1 MGRAVRHDVRSLAW
15 CLARVDSVGL
25 RVAPRGTPVHDWAR
39 GWATDETMWARAPER
54 YPLPDDYDPM
64 WWPALDAPADS
75 DRARAWVGDACADH
89 LAFAHAWRTY
99 ASPTPASTYHLS
111 AIDGA
116 LDAVRPTPDM
126 CRRVLLALAPAPP
139 PPRAPPTPPSPPSPP
154 SLRPLSVAEAA
165 AVLSVP
171 VDALRAALRRG
182 DVRSVAVS
190 GRRDRCVP
198 GAEVERLIAEN
209 GSEHGKL

>member
-1 MGRAVRHDVRSLAW
+1 MGGALRHDVRSLAW
-15 CLARVDSVGL
+15 CVARVDSVGL

-39 GWATDETMWARAPER
+39 GWVTDETMWARAPER
-54 YPLPDDYDPM
+54 YPMPTDYDPM

-89 LAFAHAWRTY
+89 LAWAHAWRTY
-99 ASPTPASTYHLS
+99 ASPTPASTHHLA

-139 PPRAPPTPPSPPSPP
+139 PPPPPTPSPTFAPA
-154 SLRPLSVAEAA
+154 LRPLTVAEAA
-165 AVLSVP
+165 SVLAWP
-171 VDALRAALRRG
+171 IDALRAAVRRG
-182 DVRSVAVS
+182 DVRSVAVP

-198 GAEVERLIAEN
+198 AAEVERLIGEN
-209 GSEHGKL
+209 SNESGKL

>member
-1 MGRAVRHDVRSLAW
+1 MGRALRHDVRSLAW

-39 GWATDETMWARAPER
+39 GWVTDGTMWARAPER
-54 YPLPDDYDPM
+54 YPLPADYDPM

-89 LAFAHAWRTY
+89 LAWAHAWRTY

-116 LDAVRPTPDM
+116 LDAVRPTTDM
-126 CRRVLLALAPAPP
+126 CRRVLLALAPATAVE
-139 PPRAPPTPPSPPSPP
+139 APAPTPTLAPA
-154 SLRPLSVAEAA
+154 LRPLSVAEAA
-165 AVLSVP
+165 SVLGWP
-171 VDALRAALRRG
+171 LDALRAALRRG
-182 DVRSVAVS
+182 DVRSIAVH

-198 GAEVERLIAEN
+198 AAEVERLIGEN
-209 GSEHGKL
+209 SNESGKL